1 MIELRIRAVLIV
13 LMFFTVL
20 FYPVAAEPRPTVMIT
35 DYNVYPEVLMPGDTG
50 TITVTIQNMDT
61 QSSET
66 ETTTTKTTSYESS
79 TTATST
85 IRAEIETIRLSSRS
99 RDIEW
104 LREGVQRSEYY
115 NIGALGP
122 GESITISLPIK
133 AATYASDRTYFPE
146 VCIEVEKGENVRFPI
161 PVKVD
166 SSGVKISADAPSSI
180 AVGEITTV
188 GLTVLNTRQNKIEAV
203 RLVPMTKGVKFSP
216 SEFPIGTITPDELVN
231 ASFDIAIGDSFS
243 RGENEIQF
251 RVEYKNGDN
260 YHESYCKIPIE
271 VVDGYGVRLIA
282 SKFPS
287 SIMKGEMAEIELDT
301 VNTRSDEVK
310 SALVLPLTEELLYQP
325 SEYYIGNMRPDDLYT
340 AQFTI
345 DTSNMKTGVN
355 NLDFKVRYKDAN
367 GYQESD
373 VCTLTLNAVAMEAA
387 NTNTNTASSGGS
399 IIPIV
404 VILVIIAIGLV
415 LHIRRR
421 KRKM

>member
-1 MIELRIRAVLIV
+1 MKIRAVLIV
-13 LMFFTVL
+13 LMFFTML
-20 FYPVAAEPRPTVMIT
+20 FYPAVAEPRPTVMIT

-99 RDIEW
+99 RGIEW
-104 LREGVQRSEYY
+104 LREGSQRSEYY

-180 AVGEITTV
+180 AVGEITTIS
-188 GLTVLNTRQNKIEAV
+188 LTVLNTRQNKIEAV

-231 ASFDIAIGDSFS
+231 ASFDIAIGDSFG
-243 RGENEIQF
+243 RGENEIEF

-271 VVDGYGVRLIA
+271 VVHGYGVRLIA

-287 SIMKGEMAEIELDT
+287 SIMKGEMAAIELDT
-301 VNTRSDEVK
+301 VNTRSDEAK
-310 SALVLPLTEELLYQP
+310 SAIVVPMTEGLLYQP
-325 SEYYIGNMRPDDLYT
+325 SEYYIGNMRPGDLYT

-345 DTSNMKTGVN
+345 DTSNVKTGIN

-387 NTNTNTASSGGS
+387 NTNTASSGGS

>member
-1 MIELRIRAVLIV
+1 LKIRAVLV
-13 LMFFTVL
+13 TLMFFTMV
-20 FYPVAAEPRPTVMIT
+20 FYPVVAEPRPTVMIT

-66 ETTTTKTTSYESS
+66 ETTTTRTTSYESS

-104 LREGVQRSEYY
+104 LREGFQRSEYY

-133 AATYASDRTYFPE
+133 AAAYACDRTYFPE

-166 SSGVKISADAPSSI
+166 SADVKISTDAPSSI
-180 AVGEITTV
+180 AMEEITTI
-188 GLTVLNTRQNKIEAV
+188 GLTVFNTRQNKIEAV

-216 SEFPIGTITPDELVN
+216 SEFPIGTMTPDELVN
-231 ASFDIAIGDSFS
+231 ASFDIATGDSFGQS
-243 RGENEIQF
+243 ENEIEF
-251 RVEYKNGDN
+251 KVEYKNGDN

-271 VVDGYGVRLIA
+271 VVEGYGVRLIA

-287 SIMKGEMAEIELDT
+287 SIIIGEMSEIELDT

-310 SALVLPLTEELLYQP
+310 SAIVVPLVEGLLYQP
-325 SEYYIGNMRPDDLYT
+325 SEYYIGNMRPGDLYT

-387 NTNTNTASSGGS
+387 KTNTVASSGGF

-404 VILVIIAIGLV
+404 VILVIVTIGTV
-415 LHIRRR
+415 LYIRRR
-421 KRKM
+421 KREV

>member
-1 MIELRIRAVLIV
+1 MKIRAVLIT
-13 LMFFTVL
+13 LMFLTML

-35 DYNVYPEVLMPGDTG
+35 DYNVYPAVLMPGDTG

-61 QSSET
+61 QSVET
-66 ETTTTKTTSYESS
+66 ETTTTTTTSYESS

-104 LREGVQRSEYY
+104 LREGSQRSEYY

-166 SSGVKISADAPSSI
+166 SSDVKISADAPSSI

-216 SEFPIGTITPDELVN
+216 SEFPIGTMAPDELVN
-231 ASFDIAIGDSFS
+231 ASFDIAISDSFS
-243 RGENEIQF
+243 RGENELEF
-251 RVEYKNGDN
+251 KVEYKNGDN

-271 VVDGYGVRLIA
+271 VVEGYGVRLIA

-287 SIMKGEMAEIELDT
+287 SIIIGEIAEMELDT
-301 VNTRSDEVK
+301 VNTRSDEAK
-310 SALVLPLTEELLYQP
+310 SAIVVPLTEGLLYQP
-325 SEYYIGNMRPDDLYT
+325 SEYYIGNMRPGDLYT
-340 AQFTI
+340 AQFKI

-387 NTNTNTASSGGS
+387 KTNTAASSGGF

-404 VILVIIAIGLV
+404 VILVIIALGSV
-415 LHIRRR
+415 LYIRRR
-421 KRKM
+421 KRKV

>member
-1 MIELRIRAVLIV
+1 M
-13 LMFFTVL
+13 L

-79 TTATST
+79 TTTTST

-104 LREGVQRSEYY
+104 LREGFQHSEYY

-146 VCIEVEKGENVRFPI
+146 VCIEVKKGENVRFPI

-231 ASFDIAIGDSFS
+231 ASFDIAIGDYFGGSEKETELEFK
-243 RGENEIQF
+243 
-251 RVEYKNGDN
+251 VEYKNGDN
-260 YHESYCKIPIE
+260 YHESYCKIPVE

-287 SIMKGEMAEIELDT
+287 SIIIGEMAEIELDT

-310 SALVLPLTEELLYQP
+310 SAIVVPLTEELLYQP
-325 SEYYIGNMRPDDLYT
+325 SEYYIGNMRPGDLYT

-387 NTNTNTASSGGS
+387 NTNTASSGES

>member
-1 MIELRIRAVLIV
+1 VIELKIRAVLV
-13 LMFFTVL
+13 TLMFFTMV
-20 FYPVAAEPRPTVMIT
+20 FYPVVAEPRPTVMIT

-66 ETTTTKTTSYESS
+66 ETTTTRTTSYESS

-104 LREGVQRSEYY
+104 LREGFQRSEYY

-133 AATYASDRTYFPE
+133 AAAYACDRTYFPE

-166 SSGVKISADAPSSI
+166 SADVKISTDAPSSI
-180 AVGEITTV
+180 AMEEITTI
-188 GLTVLNTRQNKIEAV
+188 GLTVFNTRQNKIEAV

-216 SEFPIGTITPDELVN
+216 SEFPIGTMTPDELVN
-231 ASFDIAIGDSFS
+231 ASFDIATGDSFGQS
-243 RGENEIQF
+243 ENEIEF
-251 RVEYKNGDN
+251 KVEYKNGDN

-271 VVDGYGVRLIA
+271 VVEGYGVRLIA

-287 SIMKGEMAEIELDT
+287 SIIIGEMSEIELDT

-310 SALVLPLTEELLYQP
+310 SAIVVPLVEGLLYQP
-325 SEYYIGNMRPDDLYT
+325 SEYYIGNMRPGDLYT

-387 NTNTNTASSGGS
+387 KTNTVASSGGF

-404 VILVIIAIGLV
+404 VILVIVTIGTV
-415 LHIRRR
+415 LYIRRR
-421 KRKM
+421 KREV

>member
-1 MIELRIRAVLIV
+1 MEIRAVLIV
-13 LMFFTVL
+13 LMFLTVL
-20 FYPVAAEPRPTVMIT
+20 FYPAAAESRPTVMIT

-61 QSSET
+61 LSSET

-79 TTATST
+79 TTTTST

-104 LREGVQRSEYY
+104 SREGFQRSEYY

-133 AATYASDRTYFPE
+133 TAAHTSDGTYFPE
-146 VCIEVEKGENVRFPI
+146 VCIEVKKGENVRFPI
-161 PVKVD
+161 PVKID

-180 AVGEITTV
+180 ALGEITTI

-203 RLVPMTKGVKFSP
+203 RLVPLTKGVKFSP
-216 SEFPIGTITPDELVN
+216 SEFPIGTMEPDELVN
-231 ASFDIAIGDSFS
+231 ARFDIAIGDSFS
-243 RGENEIQF
+243 RSENETELEF
-251 RVEYKNGDN
+251 KVEYKNGDN

-271 VVDGYGVRLIA
+271 VVHGYGVRLIA
-282 SKFPS
+282 SKFPLS
-287 SIMKGEMAEIELDT
+287 TIMRGEMAKIELDT

-310 SALVLPLTEELLYQP
+310 SAIVVPLTEGLLYQP
-325 SEYYIGNMRPDDLYT
+325 SEYYIGNMRPGDLYT
-340 AQFTI
+340 AQFKI

-355 NLDFKVRYKDAN
+355 NLDFKVIYKDAN

-373 VCTLTLNAVAMEAA
+373 VCTLTMNAVAMEAA
-387 NTNTNTASSGGS
+387 KTNTAASSGGF

-404 VILVIIAIGLV
+404 LIIVIIAIGTV
-415 LHIRRR
+415 LYIRRR
-421 KRKM
+421 KRKV

>member
-1 MIELRIRAVLIV
+1 MKIRAVLIA
-13 LMFFTVL
+13 LMFLTMVL
-20 FYPVAAEPRPTVMIT
+20 YPAAAEPRPTVMVT

-61 QSSET
+61 QSAET

-79 TTATST
+79 TTTTST

-104 LREGVQRSEYY
+104 LREGAQRSEYY

-166 SSGVKISADAPSSI
+166 SADVKISTDAPSSI
-180 AVGEITTV
+180 AVGEITTI

-231 ASFDIAIGDSFS
+231 ASFDIAIGDSFGRS
-243 RGENEIQF
+243 ENEIEF
-251 RVEYKNGDN
+251 KVEYKNGDN

-287 SIMKGEMAEIELDT
+287 SIIIGEMAEIELDT
-301 VNTRSDEVK
+301 VNTRSDEAK
-310 SALVLPLTEELLYQP
+310 SAIVVPLTEEPLYQP
-325 SEYYIGNMRPDDLYT
+325 SEYYIGNMKPGDLYT
-340 AQFTI
+340 AQFKI

-373 VCTLTLNAVAMEAA
+373 VCTLTLNAVAMEA
-387 NTNTNTASSGGS
+387 TKTNTASSGGF

-404 VILVIIAIGLV
+404 VILVIIALGSV
-415 LHIRRR
+415 LYIRRR
-421 KRKM
+421 KRKV

>member
-1 MIELRIRAVLIV
+1 MKIRAVLIA
-13 LMFFTVL
+13 LMFLTMVL
-20 FYPVAAEPRPTVMIT
+20 YPAAAEPRPTVMVT

-61 QSSET
+61 QSAET

-79 TTATST
+79 TTTTST

-104 LREGVQRSEYY
+104 LREGSQRSEYY

-146 VCIEVEKGENVRFPI
+146 VCIEVENGENVRFPI

-180 AVGEITTV
+180 AVGEITTI

-231 ASFDIAIGDSFS
+231 ASFDIAISDSFS
-243 RGENEIQF
+243 RGENEIEF

-260 YHESYCKIPIE
+260 YHESYCKIPVE

-287 SIMKGEMAEIELDT
+287 SIIIGEMAEIELDT
-301 VNTRSDEVK
+301 VNTRSDEAK
-310 SALVLPLTEELLYQP
+310 SAIVVPLTEELLYQP
-325 SEYYIGNMRPDDLYT
+325 SEYYIGNMRPGDLYT
-340 AQFTI
+340 AQFKI

-373 VCTLTLNAVAMEAA
+373 VCTLTLNAAAIEAA
-387 NTNTNTASSGGS
+387 KTNTASSGGS
-399 IIPIV
+399 TIIPIV
-404 VILVIIAIGLV
+404 VILVIVTIGSILY
-415 LHIRRR
+415 IRRR
-421 KRKM
+421 KRKV

>member
-1 MIELRIRAVLIV
+1 MRIRAVLIT
-13 LMFFTVL
+13 LMFFTML
-20 FYPVAAEPRPTVMIT
+20 FYPAAAEPRPTVMIT

-50 TITVTIQNMDT
+50 TITVTIQNRDT

-133 AATYASDRTYFPE
+133 AAAHTSDGTYFPE

-161 PVKVD
+161 PVKVA
-166 SSGVKISADAPSSI
+166 SSDVKISADAPSS
-180 AVGEITTV
+180 VTMGEITTV
-188 GLTVLNTRQNKIEAV
+188 GLTVFNTRQNKIEAV

-216 SEFPIGTITPDELVN
+216 SEFPIGTMEPDELVN
-231 ASFDIAIGDSFS
+231 ASFDIAIGDSFDQ
-243 RGENEIQF
+243 GENEIEF
-251 RVEYKNGDN
+251 KVEYKNGDN
-260 YHESYCKIPIE
+260 NHESYCKIPIE
-271 VVDGYGVRLIA
+271 VVHGYGVRLIA

-287 SIMKGEMAEIELDT
+287 SIIIGEMVEIELDT
-301 VNTRSDEVK
+301 VNTRSDEAK
-310 SALVLPLTEELLYQP
+310 SAIVVPMTEELLYQP
-325 SEYYIGNMRPDDLYT
+325 SEYYIGNMRPGDLYT
-340 AQFTI
+340 AQFKI

-355 NLDFKVRYKDAN
+355 NLVFKVIYKDAN

-373 VCTLTLNAVAMEAA
+373 VCTLTLNAAAMDAA
-387 NTNTNTASSGGS
+387 KTSTSLSGGF

-404 VILVIIAIGLV
+404 VILVIIALGTV
-415 LHIRRR
+415 LYIRRR
-421 KRKM
+421 KREV

>member
-1 MIELRIRAVLIV
+1 M
-13 LMFFTVL
+13 
-20 FYPVAAEPRPTVMIT
+20 
-35 DYNVYPEVLMPGDTG
+35 
-50 TITVTIQNMDT
+50 
-61 QSSET
+61 
-66 ETTTTKTTSYESS
+66 
-79 TTATST
+79 
-85 IRAEIETIRLSSRS
+85 
-99 RDIEW
+99 
-104 LREGVQRSEYY
+104 REGSQRSEYY

-122 GESITISLPIK
+122 GESITIYLPIK

-146 VCIEVEKGENVRFPI
+146 VCIEVKKGENVRFPI

-231 ASFDIAIGDSFS
+231 ASFDIAIGDYFGGSEKETELEFK
-243 RGENEIQF
+243 
-251 RVEYKNGDN
+251 VEYKNGDN
-260 YHESYCKIPIE
+260 YHESYCKIPVE

-287 SIMKGEMAEIELDT
+287 SIIIGEMAEIELDT

-310 SALVLPLTEELLYQP
+310 SAIVVPLTEGLLYQP
-325 SEYYIGNMRPDDLYT
+325 SEYYIGNMRPGDLYT

-387 NTNTNTASSGGS
+387 NTNTASSGES

>member
-1 MIELRIRAVLIV
+1 MKIRAVLII
-13 LMFFTVL
+13 LMFLTVL
-20 FYPVAAEPRPTVMIT
+20 FYPAAAEPRPTVMIT

-50 TITVTIQNMDT
+50 TITLTITNMAEQASQT
-61 QSSET
+61 ET
-66 ETTTTKTTSYESS
+66 TKTEGTSETTTTETTMSINARIESVHLFGKGIDVV
-79 TTATST
+79 TKGY
-85 IRAEIETIRLSSRS
+85 
-99 RDIEW
+99 
-104 LREGVQRSEYY
+104 LREEYL
-115 NIGALGP
+115 NVGDLGP
-122 GESITISLPIK
+122 GKSTTISFAIK
-133 AATYASDRTYFPE
+133 AIHAGTFFPY
-146 VCIEVEKGENVRFPI
+146 VRIDVKNGNSVRFPI
-161 PVKVD
+161 LVKVD

-180 AVGEITTV
+180 AVGEITTIS
-188 GLTVLNTRQNKIEAV
+188 LAVLNTRQNKIKAV
-203 RLVPMTKGVKFSP
+203 RLVPITKGVKFSP

-271 VVDGYGVRLIA
+271 VVHGYGVKLIA

-287 SIMKGEMAEIELDT
+287 SIIIGEMSEIELDT

-310 SALVLPLTEELLYQP
+310 SAIVVPLAEGLLYQP
-325 SEYYIGNMRPDDLYT
+325 SEYYIGNMRPGDLYT
-340 AQFTI
+340 AQFKI

-387 NTNTNTASSGGS
+387 NTNTASSGGS

-404 VILVIIAIGLV
+404 VILVIITIVTV
-415 LHIRRR
+415 LYIRRR
-421 KRKM
+421 KREV

>member
-1 MIELRIRAVLIV
+1 MKIRAVLIA
-13 LMFFTVL
+13 LMFLTMVL
-20 FYPVAAEPRPTVMIT
+20 YPAAAEPRPTVMVT

-61 QSSET
+61 QSAET

-79 TTATST
+79 TTTTST

-104 LREGVQRSEYY
+104 LREGSQRSEYY

-180 AVGEITTV
+180 AVGEITTI

-231 ASFDIAIGDSFS
+231 ASFDIAISDSFS
-243 RGENEIQF
+243 RGENEIEF

-260 YHESYCKIPIE
+260 YHESYCKIPVE

-287 SIMKGEMAEIELDT
+287 SIIIGEMAEIELDT
-301 VNTRSDEVK
+301 VNTRSDEAK
-310 SALVLPLTEELLYQP
+310 SAIVVPLTEELLYQP
-325 SEYYIGNMRPDDLYT
+325 SEYYIGNMRPGDLYT
-340 AQFTI
+340 AQFKI

-355 NLDFKVRYKDAN
+355 NLDFRVIYKDAN

-373 VCTLTLNAVAMEAA
+373 VCTLTLNAAAIEAA
-387 NTNTNTASSGGS
+387 KTNTASSGGS
-399 IIPIV
+399 TIIPIV
-404 VILVIIAIGLV
+404 VILVIVTIGSILY
-415 LHIRRR
+415 IRRR
-421 KRKM
+421 KRKV